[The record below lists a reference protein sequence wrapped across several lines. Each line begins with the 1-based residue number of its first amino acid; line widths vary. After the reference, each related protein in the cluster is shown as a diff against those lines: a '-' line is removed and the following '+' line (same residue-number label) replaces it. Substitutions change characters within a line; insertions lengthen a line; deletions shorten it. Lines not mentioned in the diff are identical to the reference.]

1 MAEYSVARGSQ
12 DIAAEHEVWGE
23 LRLKTGKQILRPESC
38 NPGNKKH
45 SEESPGKVIVTVKVR
60 DTHLYMVPGSLKKL
74 SQE

>member
-45 SEESPGKVIVTVKVR
+45 GEESPGKVIVTVKVR